1 MTTPAERRRN
11 LIWGREALEELAQ
24 DDTLPAD
31 WRAEAASLFSDYPAL
46 ERLQGVDDVD
56 LAQVQ
61 EEFIEVLSAAKWLFM
76 RVQRHEG
83 STEQRKYS
91 LMVVL
96 RHFL

>member
-11 LIWGREALEELAQ
+11 LIWGRETLEELAQ

-31 WRAEAASLFSDYPAL
+31 WRAEAASLFSGYPTL
-46 ERLQGVDDVD
+46 KRLQGVADAD
-56 LAQVQ
+56 LDQMQ
-61 EEFIEVLSAAKWLFM
+61 EEFIKVLCAAKWLFM
-76 RVQRHEG
+76 RVQRHHS

-91 LMVVL
+91 LTVVL